1 MTDHQQPEA
10 PPVPDTD
17 HKAMG
22 LAYGWLWHATTY
34 NLTGKT
40 AR

>member
-1 MTDHQQPEA
+1 M
-10 PPVPDTD
+10 PDTD

-34 NLTGKT
+34 NLTGKA